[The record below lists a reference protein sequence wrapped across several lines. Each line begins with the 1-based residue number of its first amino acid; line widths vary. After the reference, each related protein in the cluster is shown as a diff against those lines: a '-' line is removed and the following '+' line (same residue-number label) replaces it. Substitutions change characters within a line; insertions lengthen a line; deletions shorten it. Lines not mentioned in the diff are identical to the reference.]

1 MKKLI
6 AFLLATA
13 LLCTAASA
21 AEPLRVL
28 DGWNIGNEYL
38 ERYPERALD
47 KLEIVFDNMGDSNQN
62 ELLFSG
68 EWDAAVIETSQTD
81 LASLCEAV
89 PLLDFSSIDAQ
100 RAGAMFPAMKEA
112 LTIDGAL
119 RGFPLLVFGCTM
131 TMKLAGE
138 ETLTGLGMNGVK
150 QPETFAELAALAESY
165 MALPRETRRGTA
177 FNADVRDNWTAYYL
191 NYLIDCYQAQC
202 VNRDDGIDFDTPVF
216 RENLAQIERLSAALC
231 IDRKTNPDADGTL
244 KSVVYDYGNGVMNTD
259 CSVLHVRED
268 DASIPA
274 TMFVVIVNANSPR
287 IDEALDF
294 VRTAFETV
302 EETEMLYA
310 SFDYDARFH
319 AVYDELIDA
328 QIEQHEAQEV
338 IDRLEAQR
346 GAGDPAQYYSREEIK
361 AYAEEIAPKLSFPCY
376 RRIYAVNA
384 IADYTAGKLDA
395 DGLIQEL
402 NRLAGK
408 R

>member
-6 AFLLATA
+6 AFLLAAA
-13 LLCTAASA
+13 LMCTAASA

-28 DGWNIGNEYL
+28 DGWNVGDEYL

-47 KLEIVFDNMGDSNQN
+47 KLEVVFDNMGDSNQN

-68 EWDAAVIETSQTD
+68 EWDAAVIETSRTD

-89 PLLDFSSIDAQ
+89 PLLDLSSVDAQ
-100 RAGAMFPAMKEA
+100 RAGTMYPAMKEV

-138 ETLTGLGMNGVK
+138 ETLTGLGMSGVK
-150 QPETFAELAALAESY
+150 QPETFAELAESY
-165 MALPRETRRGTA
+165 MALPREMRRGTV

-202 VNRDDGIDFDTPVF
+202 VGGDGDIDFDTLVF
-216 RENLAQIERLSAALC
+216 RENLAQIERLNAALC
-231 IDRKTNPDADGTL
+231 IDRKTNPDANGTL

-259 CSVLHVRED
+259 CSVLHVQED
-268 DASIPA
+268 DDAIPA

-294 VRTAFETV
+294 VHTALETA
-302 EETEMLYA
+302 EETEMLYE
-310 SFDYDARFH
+310 SFDYDARLR

-328 QIEQHEAQEV
+328 QIEQQEAQEV

-346 GAGDPAQYYSREEIK
+346 DAGDPAQYYSHEEIQ
-361 AYAEEIAPKLSFPCY
+361 AYAENIAPKLSFPCY
-376 RRIYAVNA
+376 RKIYAVNA

-402 NRLAGK
+402 NRLAGE